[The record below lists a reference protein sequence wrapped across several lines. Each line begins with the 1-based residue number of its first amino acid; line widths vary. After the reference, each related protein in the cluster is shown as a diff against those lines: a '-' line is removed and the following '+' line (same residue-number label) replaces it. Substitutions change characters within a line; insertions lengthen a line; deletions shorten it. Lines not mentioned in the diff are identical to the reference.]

1 MIGDKKS
8 PTPPKKIKNG
18 GGVAKLAIVKWPAR
32 DKDGV
37 GSSIKDGWNFGIGFG
52 LAMTVAL
59 PLMLMIL
66 GCVIGV
72 AFMIFGTALAGMVGG

>member
-1 MIGDKKS
+1 VTGDNKTPAS
-8 PTPPKKIKNG
+8 PKRVKNG
-18 GGVAKLAIVKWPAR
+18 NVAKLAIVDWPERKSA
-32 DKDGV
+32 GL

-66 GCVIGV
+66 GCVIGL
-72 AFMIFGTALAGMVGG
+72 AFMIFGTALAGLVSV